1 MVLFGNEFNADERA
15 EVGGGLRGGEGERAD
30 LAPVGFLDGLGRV
43 ERQVAEVL
51 PVVHGHAD
59 DCDFV
64 GVGH

>member
-1 MVLFGNEFNADERA
+1 MVLFGDEFDADEGS
-15 EVGGGLRGGEGERAD
+15 EVGGGLRGGEGKRAD
-30 LAPVGFLDGLGRV
+30 LTSIGFLDRLGVR
-43 ERQVAEVL
+43 EDKATQVL

>member
-1 MVLFGNEFNADERA
+1 MVLFGNEFDADEGA
-15 EVGGGLRGGEGERAD
+15 EVVGGLRGVEGKRAD
-30 LAPVGFLDGLGRV
+30 LAAVGFLDGLGRA
-43 ERQVAEVL
+43 EDKVAEVL